1 MTTEQK
7 LPTAITEEMMV
18 HSAQAAN
25 LLKILSNEQRLLI
38 LCILHDKELS
48 VGQLNEMLPSL
59 SQSALSQHLS
69 LLRKEDVVATR
80 RDSQTIYYKLSSSEA
95 ARVIHLMHDMFC
107 SEACK

>member
-1 MTTEQK
+1 MTVEIPSKET
-7 LPTAITEEMMV
+7 ITEEMMV

-38 LCILHDKELS
+38 LCILHERELS
-48 VGQLNEMLPSL
+48 VGQLNEMLPNL

-80 RDSQTIYYKLSSSEA
+80 RDSQTIYYKLSSSQA
-95 ARVIHLMHDMFC
+95 AQVIHLMHDMFC